1 MQHCFKDSSKIYR
14 RIFGFYFSTSYICI
28 TLQRYKKITIMTK
41 FKTEVLDRMLNDPD
55 LFAAIAKA
63 KNVKPS
69 NLGTVIRR
77 NGNSINHYAVVK
89 LVADYLGVDEQEVVE
104 ETKIEAKAA

>member
-1 MQHCFKDSSKIYR
+1 
-14 RIFGFYFSTSYICI
+14 
-28 TLQRYKKITIMTK
+28 MTK

-104 ETKIEAKAA
+104 ETKIEAKIK